1 MQVDTKEE
9 GQPVLTP
16 LSNTHVNCPARRY
29 SYIMRVDSLTHILPR
44 YFVDNRDEMVRR
56 DSTFAELFGTSP
68 NAKIESSEN
77 LLNSM
82 DAAEVDVS
90 VVAGFGWKDMDA
102 ARRANDYLLESAAKH
117 RDRLV
122 ACCSV
127 NPLWGDVALDEVARC
142 LAAGAKGIGELHAD
156 TQGWSDNIGE
166 ELDDLMALLSEFNAI
181 AIIHSSEPYGHA
193 YPGKGGMTPDR
204 LHQLASRYPAN
215 RFVFSH
221 LGGGLPWFA
230 MMPEIRSALHN
241 VWYDTAAVPYLYQ
254 SNVYS
259 TAVAAVGADR
269 LLFASDWPLIG
280 HSRAVRYLASD
291 ANLSDADRRRIL
303 GINAAEVLGLAIR

>member
-1 MQVDTKEE
+1 
-9 GQPVLTP
+9 
-16 LSNTHVNCPARRY
+16 
-29 SYIMRVDSLTHILPR
+29 MRVDSLTHILPR

-56 DSTFAELFGTSP
+56 DMTFAEIFGMSP
-68 NAKIESSEN
+68 NAKIESCES
-77 LLNSM
+77 LLDSM
-82 DAAEVDVS
+82 DDAEVDVA
-90 VVAGFGWKDMDA
+90 VVAGFGWTDVDA

-142 LAAGAKGIGELHAD
+142 LSAGAKGIGELHAD
-156 TQGWSDNIGE
+156 TQGWSNNIGQ
-166 ELDDLMALLSEFNAI
+166 ELDDLMSSLSEFDAV

-204 LHQLASRYPAN
+204 LHHLASRYPVN

-254 SNVYS
+254 SNVYAA
-259 TAVAAVGADR
+259 AVAAVGADR

-280 HSRAVRYLASD
+280 HSLAMRHVESD
-291 ANLSDADRRRIL
+291 SNLSDADRQRVM
-303 GINAAEVLGLAIR
+303 GINAAEVLGLPIR

>member
-1 MQVDTKEE
+1 
-9 GQPVLTP
+9 
-16 LSNTHVNCPARRY
+16 
-29 SYIMRVDSLTHILPR
+29 MRVDSLTHILPR
-44 YFVDNRDEMVRR
+44 YFVDNRDEMVHR
-56 DSTFAELFGTSP
+56 DRTFAELFGTSP
-68 NAKIESSEN
+68 NAKIESCES
-77 LLNSM
+77 LLCSM
-82 DAAEVDVS
+82 DAAEVDVA
-90 VVAGFGWKDMDA
+90 VVAGFGWTDLDA
-102 ARRANDYLLESAAKH
+102 ARRANDYLLESAANH
-117 RDRLV
+117 PDRLV

-127 NPLWGDVALDEVARC
+127 NPLWGDVALDEASRC

-156 TQGWSDNIGE
+156 TQGWSNNIGE
-166 ELDDLMALLSEFNAI
+166 DLDDLMALLTELNAV

-230 MMPEIRSALHN
+230 MMPEIGSALHN
-241 VWYDTAAVPYLYQ
+241 VRYDTAAVPYLYQ

-259 TAVAAVGADR
+259 AAVAAVGADR

-280 HSRAVRYLASD
+280 HSRALRHAKSD
-291 ANLSDADRRRIL
+291 ANLSHADRQRIL